1 MNDVNPTAEIY
12 LWLQGVAQHFN
23 EALFD
28 NDLPSVVF
36 TLNRGKS
43 SAGYFS
49 PSRWRHRTGNLAS
62 EIAVN
67 PTYFANQSLLSL
79 LQTIC
84 HEQCHQWQHVHGKPG
99 RVGYHNAEWAKK
111 MMSIGLMPSST
122 GASDGAKTGQ
132 KMADYP
138 IPKGRF
144 VEACAAHVR
153 KGIELPWV
161 DRGIKNQTTY
171 RALNAVDLG
180 LEVGAADKLIV
191 TVGSLFPKLD
201 VYMQNNDEIKKMKI
215 KYVCTS
221 CGAKVWGKSGLR
233 IACNACNQNFQ
244 SINEQINRC

>member
-12 LWLQGVAQHFN
+12 FWLQDVAQHFN
-23 EALFD
+23 ELLFD
-28 NDLPSVVF
+28 NELPSVVF

-49 PSRWRHRTGNLAS
+49 PSRWRHRAGNLAS

-67 PTYFANQSLLSL
+67 PAYFANQSLLSL

-84 HEQCHQWQHVHGKPG
+84 HEQCHHWQHVHGKPG

-111 MMSIGLMPSST
+111 MMDIGLMPSST
-122 GASDGAKTGQ
+122 GEPGGAKTGQ
-132 KMADYP
+132 TMADYP
-138 IPKGRF
+138 VQNGRF
-144 VEACAAHVR
+144 VDACVGYVR
-153 KGIELPWV
+153 KGTELPWV

-171 RALNAVDLG
+171 RALNARDLG
-180 LEVGAADKLIV
+180 LEIGTAGTLLV

-201 VYMQNNDEIKKMKI
+201 VYMQKDVGIKKVKV

-221 CGAKVWGKSGLR
+221 CGAKVWGKSGLD
-233 IACNACNQNFQ
+233 ISCNACDRHFQ
-244 SINEQINRC
+244 SI